1 MIILKNGQLT
11 IKIKPYGAELAGISD
26 NRTGREYLWQG
37 EPSIWS
43 GQSPILFPIV
53 GRLCSDSFLYQDKKY
68 YLPKHGFA
76 RKSQFEILMA
86 SDERASFRLEASE
99 ETRRVYP
106 FDFALTVE
114 YALKDKTLAVSSAVK
129 NLGNDEMY
137 FSLGAHPAFN
147 IEIGDF
153 VKFSDY
159 ESFTTLLFNESGL
172 MSGEKALAKRRK
184 NIEITEHI
192 FDEDAL
198 FFPNLASTSAKIVS
212 KSGRELL
219 KMDFGKVPFV
229 GLWAKPARR
238 SSASSRGM
246 EFAILPTSPV
256 KSRKSRI
263 STGLPQMKSSDLN
276 IPLRFYKTKNSRFA
290 AAFSFEI
297 KLSWRLF
304 YESNDYRRSENR
316 RHHRL

>member
-1 MIILKNGQLT
+1 MIEIKNTGKIDVVINLCRSYHLWVKPMIILKNGQLT

-26 NRTGREYLWQG
+26 NKTGREYLWQG

-53 GRLCSDSFLYQDKKY
+53 GRLCSDSFTYRDKKY

-114 YALKDKTLAVSSAVK
+114 YALKDKTLSVSNAVK

-184 NIEITEHI
+184 SIEITEHS
-192 FDEDAL
+192 FDGDAL
-198 FFPNLASTSAKIVS
+198 FFPNLASTSAKLVS

-229 GLWAKPARR
+229 GLWAKPGAPFVCIEPWYGICDSPDVSGKIEEKPYINRL
-238 SSASSRGM
+238 AAGE
-246 EFAILPTSPV
+246 EF
-256 KSRKSRI
+256 
-263 STGLPQMKSSDLN
+263 
-276 IPLRFYKTKNSRFA
+276 RFEYSITV
-290 AAFSFEI
+290 
-297 KLSWRLF
+297 L
-304 YESNDYRRSENR
+304 
-316 RHHRL
+316 

>member
-1 MIILKNGQLT
+1 MIEIKNNGKIDVVIKSCRSYHLWEKPMIILKNGQLT

-229 GLWAKPARR
+229 GLWAKPGAPFVCIEPWYGICDSPNVSGKIEEKPYINRL
-238 SSASSRGM
+238 AANE
-246 EFAILPTSPV
+246 EF
-256 KSRKSRI
+256 
-263 STGLPQMKSSDLN
+263 
-276 IPLRFYKTKNSRFA
+276 RFEYSITV
-290 AAFSFEI
+290 
-297 KLSWRLF
+297 L
-304 YESNDYRRSENR
+304 
-316 RHHRL
+316 

>member
-26 NRTGREYLWQG
+26 NKTGREYLWQG

-53 GRLCSDSFLYQDKKY
+53 GRLCSDSFTYRDKKY

-86 SDERASFRLEASE
+86 SDEKASFRLEASE

-114 YALKDKTLAVSSAVK
+114 YALKDKTLAVSNTVK

-159 ESFTTLLFNESGL
+159 ETFTTLLFNESGL
-172 MSGEKALAKRRK
+172 MSGEKTLAKRRK
-184 NIEITEHI
+184 SIEITEHI
-192 FDEDAL
+192 FDGDAL

-229 GLWAKPARR
+229 GLWAKPGAPFVCIEPWHGICDSPDVSGKIEEKPYINRL
-238 SSASSRGM
+238 AAGE
-246 EFAILPTSPV
+246 EF
-256 KSRKSRI
+256 
-263 STGLPQMKSSDLN
+263 
-276 IPLRFYKTKNSRFA
+276 RFEYSVTV
-290 AAFSFEI
+290 
-297 KLSWRLF
+297 L
-304 YESNDYRRSENR
+304 
-316 RHHRL
+316 

>member
-26 NRTGREYLWQG
+26 NKTGREYLWQG

-53 GRLCSDSFLYQDKKY
+53 GRLCSDSFTYRDKKY

-86 SDERASFRLEASE
+86 SDEKASFRLEASE

-114 YALKDKTLAVSSAVK
+114 YALKDKTLAVSNTVK

-147 IEIGDF
+147 IEI
-153 VKFSDY
+153 
-159 ESFTTLLFNESGL
+159 
-172 MSGEKALAKRRK
+172 
-184 NIEITEHI
+184 
-192 FDEDAL
+192 
-198 FFPNLASTSAKIVS
+198 
-212 KSGRELL
+212 
-219 KMDFGKVPFV
+219 
-229 GLWAKPARR
+229 
-238 SSASSRGM
+238 
-246 EFAILPTSPV
+246 
-256 KSRKSRI
+256 
-263 STGLPQMKSSDLN
+263 
-276 IPLRFYKTKNSRFA
+276 
-290 AAFSFEI
+290 
-297 KLSWRLF
+297 
-304 YESNDYRRSENR
+304 
-316 RHHRL
+316 